1 MEYRKRRTA
10 KGKRRMIA
18 RLLLVFG
25 LFVVVVAGAV
35 AVVLM
40 LHKSTVTEAPLTQ
53 MRFTNVDER
62 CFTGAGF
69 LYIQNGT
76 LYYDDLYSNKN
87 NYYAPV
93 TGEGV
98 TLCGSPT
105 LHALYNS
112 AALKIVGASYP
123 VEFTGRLQ
131 YVDCGTQY
139 IAALRADA
147 SGAETVQVFDKTGAQ
162 KDQIECGGQF
172 IEDFGFYTAE
182 SEYLYVLTLS
192 LESGMPVSTIAVYD
206 MTHAATSG
214 VMQVQNQL
222 IEDIYFTSDGI
233 FAVGTNQIIRYSLT
247 GNRES
252 YRETVYGWDAMDF
265 ENASSPMFLLRPR
278 SSEKPGTV
286 KLLTL
291 KDADVAGTTQR
302 LLQLPA
308 GTIDAFVMGGKLVAV
323 TENGYIVYGSDGKIA
338 SERSVAVSVEEAKKL
353 DSTTL
358 LLRAGDKFYT
368 VKVA

>member
-1 MEYRKRRTA
+1 M
-10 KGKRRMIA
+10 
-18 RLLLVFG
+18 
-25 LFVVVVAGAV
+25 
-35 AVVLM
+35 
-40 LHKSTVTEAPLTQ
+40 Q
-53 MRFTNVDER
+53 FTNADKH

-69 LYIQNGT
+69 LYVQNGT
-76 LYYDDLYSNKN
+76 LYYDDLYNEKN
-87 NYYAPV
+87 DYYAPV

-98 TLCGSPT
+98 MLCGSPT
-105 LHALYNS
+105 LHALYNA

-123 VEFTGRLQ
+123 VEFTGQLL
-131 YVDCGTQY
+131 YVDCGSEY
-139 IAALRADA
+139 VAALRSDA
-147 SGAETVQVFDKTGAQ
+147 SGVETVQVFDKTGAQ
-162 KDQIECGGQF
+162 KDQIESGGQF
-172 IEDFGFYTAE
+172 IEDFGFYSAG

-192 LESGMPVSTIAVYD
+192 LDSGTPLSTIAVYD

-222 IEDIYFTSDGI
+222 IEDIYFTANGI
-233 FAVGTNQIIRYSLT
+233 YAVGTNQIIRYSLT

-252 YRETVYGWDAMDF
+252 YRETVYGWDVMDF

-286 KLLTL
+286 KLMTL

-323 TENGYIVYGSDGKIA
+323 TENGYIVYGSDGKVV
-338 SERSVAVSVEEAKKL
+338 SERSVAISVEKAEKL

-358 LLRAGDKFYT
+358 LLHTGDQLYT
-368 VKVA
+368 VKIA

>member
-10 KGKRRMIA
+10 KGKRRMIL

-25 LFVVVVAGAV
+25 LLAVVVAGVV

-40 LHKSTVTEAPLTQ
+40 LHKSTVSEAPLTE
-53 MRFTNVDER
+53 MRFTNADKR

-76 LYYDDLYSNKN
+76 LYYDDLYNEKN
-87 NYYAPV
+87 DYYAPV

-98 TLCGSPT
+98 TLCGSST

-123 VEFTGRLQ
+123 VEFTGQLL
-131 YVDCGTQY
+131 YVDCGAQY
-139 IAALRADA
+139 VAALRTDV

-162 KDQIECGGQF
+162 KDQIESGGQF
-172 IEDFGFYTAE
+172 IEDFGFYTAG

-192 LESGMPVSTIAVYD
+192 LDSGTPLSTVAVYD

-222 IEDIYFTSDGI
+222 IEDIYFTANGI

-247 GNRES
+247 GNPES
-252 YRETVYGWDAMDF
+252 YRETVYGWDVMDF

-278 SSEKPGTV
+278 SSQKPGTV

-291 KDADVAGTTQR
+291 KDADVAGTAQR

-308 GTIDAFVMGGKLVAV
+308 GTVGAFVMDGKLVAV
-323 TENGYIVYGSDGKIA
+323 TEHGFSVYGSDGKIA

-358 LLRAGDKFYT
+358 LLRSGDKFYT